1 MTGSHT
7 WVSIAQYRR
16 SPLSHICLANPLKA
30 ITALQSSYHIPLSS
44 LSPGQSP
51 MDRGKCSAVTKLNQL
66 GSKIFQLLYLYI
78 KLKPLQIQCGVIWV
92 QK

>member
-30 ITALQSSYHIPLSS
+30 ITALQQSSYTRSHYHGYPQANLVC
-44 LSPGQSP
+44 P
-51 MDRGKCSAVTKLNQL
+51 KCTP
-66 GSKIFQLLYLYI
+66 IFSVELMVVL
-78 KLKPLQIQCGVIWV
+78 
-92 QK
+92 